1 MMSAL
6 SGAPWLTAMARVFDK
21 AGAELYIVGGAV
33 RNPLMG
39 LPISDIDVCGPA
51 RAEEVCAFCEGTP
64 VRARM
69 RAAAFGTVE
78 LYVTDENGVE
88 QMAEYTTWRE
98 DSYLAG
104 HRPDAV
110 QFTTDIRVDAIRRD
124 FSVNAMY
131 RRVRPHGLEDVIDPT
146 GGLEHLKNGVLHTVA
161 RDPDRVLGNDG
172 QRILRGVRFQAEL
185 DLKPTDEML
194 ASCKRYVHLLRDIT
208 GERMRDELQKVMMAD
223 LRYPMLKRR
232 YPATFSGLESIHQV
246 GAWPYLFGDIAWDE
260 QAAKALQSFSVPALS
275 ARMALL
281 LHRADPDQAAQAL
294 KRMHFPAA
302 DVNQTRLYMAA
313 IQRIGSAPK
322 MELAK
327 LGLDALE
334 TALAA
339 LQALGD
345 ESGAQTAQRVLDDLR
360 PKPLSVRELAVT
372 GSDLK
377 PVFARQ
383 DRPLREMGDV
393 LNALWNAVLEDEIP
407 NEHSALMNHP
417 ILGGMKN
424 Q

>member
-1 MMSAL
+1 
-6 SGAPWLTAMARVFDK
+6 
-21 AGAELYIVGGAV
+21 
-33 RNPLMG
+33 
-39 LPISDIDVCGPA
+39 
-51 RAEEVCAFCEGTP
+51 
-64 VRARM
+64 M
-69 RAAAFGTVE
+69 R
-78 LYVTDENGVE
+78 L
-88 QMAEYTTWRE
+88 
-98 DSYLAG
+98 
-104 HRPDAV
+104 
-110 QFTTDIRVDAIRRD
+110 
-124 FSVNAMY
+124 
-131 RRVRPHGLEDVIDPT
+131 
-146 GGLEHLKNGVLHTVA
+146 GVLHTVT
-161 RDPDRVLGNDG
+161 RDPDLVLGDDG
-172 QRILRGVRFQAEL
+172 LRILRAARFQAEM
-185 DLKPTDEML
+185 DLKPTEALVQSL
-194 ASCKRYVHLLRDIT
+194 ARNAHLL
-208 GERMRDELQKVMMAD
+208 GEIACERLRDELQKTLMAD
-223 LRYPMLKRR
+223 LRYPMLSRR
-232 YPATFSGLESIHQV
+232 FPASASGLLTIRNC
-246 GAWPYLFGDIAWDE
+246 GAWPYLFGKMGFDDE
-260 QAAKALQSFSVPALS
+260 AVHALIRLHAALPV
-275 ARMALL
+275 RMALL